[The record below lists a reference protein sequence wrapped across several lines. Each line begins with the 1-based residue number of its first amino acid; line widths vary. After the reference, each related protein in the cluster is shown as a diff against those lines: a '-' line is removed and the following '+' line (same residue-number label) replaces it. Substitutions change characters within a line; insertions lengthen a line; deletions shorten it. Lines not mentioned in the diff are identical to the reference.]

1 MVVPTIGNKFEAGM
15 YLIADIPEKAVN
27 LHFTILNTAEFDCV
41 VLSVSPRIEDME
53 PEWVA
58 NDEHL
63 CAVVGSTVLGSKLRA
78 AITGGSTTASMTWT
92 DFHYYSVQRGMQQID
107 ALMHSRIANLF
118 FACYGRR
125 NAQEQCGAGQ
135 HTNNRTTGGTAERG
149 MQDTIGYTEA
159 SGVSSGVTN
168 SIVDYG
174 VHQYAWYRSV
184 DEYGGAA
191 VTQVNNICCMGYED
205 IYGHKWDMMDGVDLP
220 NEGNN
225 YYKWRI
231 FMPDGSVRMVKGTT
245 NSMWI
250 TAVAHGRY
258 MDVIPVGNVNG
269 SSSTYYSD
277 YYSINGGQSRVV
289 CRGYYDAGAAG
300 GVSDSYAGYG
310 ASDSSS
316 NVGSRLAF
324 RGRIVRA
331 QSVGAYKAASEVA

>member
-1 MVVPTIGNKFEAGM
+1 
-15 YLIADIPEKAVN
+15 
-27 LHFTILNTAEFDCV
+27 
-41 VLSVSPRIEDME
+41 
-53 PEWVA
+53 
-58 NDEHL
+58 
-63 CAVVGSTVLGSKLRA
+63 
-78 AITGGSTTASMTWT
+78 
-92 DFHYYSVQRGMQQID
+92 
-107 ALMHSRIANLF
+107 MHSRIANLF

-149 MQDTIGYTEA
+149 MRDTIGYTEA

-205 IYGHKWDMMDGVDLP
+205 IYGHKWDMMDGVDVP
-220 NEGNN
+220 NDSGS
-225 YYKWRI
+225 YAKWRI
-231 FMPDGSVRMVKGTT
+231 WLPDGSVRWVKGTS
-245 NSMWI
+245 NSDYWI
-250 TAVAHGRY
+250 TAVAHGKY
-258 MDVIPVGNVNG
+258 MDVIPVGNVVG

-277 YYSINGGQSRVV
+277 KYWFSGAQSRVV
-289 CRGYYDAGAAG
+289 YRGYSYAYAAG
-300 GVSDSYAGYG
+300 GVSSSNASYG

-316 NVGSRLAF
+316 DVGSRLAF

-331 QSVGAYKAASEVA
+331 QSVGAYKAAGEVA